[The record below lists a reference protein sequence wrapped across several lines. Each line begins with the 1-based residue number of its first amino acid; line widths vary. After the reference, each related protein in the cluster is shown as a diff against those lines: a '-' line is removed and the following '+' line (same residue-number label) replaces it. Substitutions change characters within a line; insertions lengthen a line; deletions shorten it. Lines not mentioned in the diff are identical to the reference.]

1 MSKSFY
7 DSDCGFAYICKK
19 KEMETKQIK
28 GFEGLYE
35 ITEFGDVFAME
46 RTVTSGMNYKCI
58 RNYPRKEKPQRF
70 DRYGYKRVSLSKNGI
85 VKTIS
90 VHRLVAITFVEGDS
104 KLTVNHKDGNKLNNH
119 YSNLEFISSSQNV
132 KHAHRIGIVPK
143 PVQKV
148 GTENPRSKLNE
159 KQVREIRKSD
169 LSYRKLAKIYGT
181 HHSVIYGIKIST

>member
-1 MSKSFY
+1 
-7 DSDCGFAYICKK
+7 
-19 KEMETKQIK
+19 METRQIK
-28 GFEGLYE
+28 GFESLYD

-46 RTVTSGMNYKCI
+46 RTVESGKNKKCI
-58 RNYPRKEKPQRF
+58 RYYERKEKPQRF
-70 DRYGYKRVSLSKNGI
+70 DKYGYKRVSLSKNGT

-119 YSNLEFISSSQNV
+119 YSNLEFISSSENV

-143 PVQKV
+143 TVQKV

-169 LSYRKLAKIYGT
+169 LSYRKLAKIYNI
-181 HHSVIYGIKIST
+181 HHAIIYGIKKGTRYFNVK